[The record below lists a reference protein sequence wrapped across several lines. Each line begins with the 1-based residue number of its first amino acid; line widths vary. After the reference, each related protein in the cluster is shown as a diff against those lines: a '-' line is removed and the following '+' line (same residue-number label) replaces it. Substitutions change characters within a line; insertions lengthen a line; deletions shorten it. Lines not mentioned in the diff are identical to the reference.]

1 VPWQEIVPGTSLHP
15 LGLGDDEAILPVAR
29 WGFQGHRLLQEY
41 FACPDRFLFV
51 ELGGLAHAVGRCD
64 GDEIEIVVVLD
75 RREASLERVVDAATI
90 ALHCTPAVN
99 LFPRRADRIQIEP
112 GAVEHQVV
120 PDRTRPLD
128 YEVHSVVQATG
139 YDAGGKQTRD
149 FWPFYSLHDRPASGE
164 DAAYFTIRR
173 EPRALGNRERRD
185 GPRSR
190 YVGSEA
196 FLSLVDPWEGPF
208 QGDVRQLAVTT
219 LCTNRDL
226 PMHMA
231 VGQGPTDFTL
241 EAGLPVESVR
251 CLVGPTRPRA
261 TVAHGETSWRL
272 VSHLA
277 LNYLSLVDAPDGQGA
292 TAVREL
298 LRLYAE
304 TTDVSVERQIDG
316 VRSVTGRQ
324 IVDRVPGP
332 GPMTF
337 ARGVEVTITCDDVA
351 FQGVGAFLLA
361 SVLEEFFARYVTMN
375 SFTETV
381 LRTVERGE
389 VMRWPARIGRRN
401 AI

>member
-1 VPWQEIVPGTSLHP
+1 
-15 LGLGDDEAILPVAR
+15 
-29 WGFQGHRLLQEY
+29 
-41 FACPDRFLFV
+41 
-51 ELGGLAHAVGRCD
+51 
-64 GDEIEIVVVLD
+64 
-75 RREASLERVVDAATI
+75 
-90 ALHCTPAVN
+90 
-99 LFPRRADRIQIEP
+99 
-112 GAVEHQVV
+112 
-120 PDRTRPLD
+120 
-128 YEVHSVVQATG
+128 
-139 YDAGGKQTRD
+139 
-149 FWPFYSLHDRPASGE
+149 
-164 DAAYFTIRR
+164 
-173 EPRALGNRERRD
+173 
-185 GPRSR
+185 
-190 YVGSEA
+190 
-196 FLSLVDPWEGPF
+196 
-208 QGDVRQLAVTT
+208 
-219 LCTNRDL
+219 
-226 PMHMA
+226 
-231 VGQGPTDFTL
+231 
-241 EAGLPVESVR
+241 
-251 CLVGPTRPRA
+251 
-261 TVAHGETSWRL
+261 